1 MSKPRPLP
9 GGTNEA
15 QNGGT
20 SARVRGGGGR
30 RRHATDNGT
39 SGDDP
44 REQRLNS
51 LLEQFGG
58 GGFRLLAERT
68 TSDGTTEY
76 LGPVPFNSD
85 LYESVRLRWGGGL
98 YGGRIVNE
106 RGQYQSRFPQF
117 RIAGLPRQPGHDD
130 ASAHGAASTTPA
142 PGLETALA
150 GITATLAKI
159 SERLERAPVAPASD
173 PLDQVVKVAR
183 IVRDIGGAQSA
194 SSPVDSM
201 GAVRELY
208 AFLRDIREET
218 APAPADNGFGVVM
231 KEGVGPLVQVLTRKL
246 ELEES
251 RERRRLSPGGV
262 RAATPS
268 AQATA
273 APPAPPVVEETE
285 TVDIPADE
293 LEALLMT
300 VPTAARR
307 FLLSCAANDEDPE
320 DYVSMLL
327 NKLSDEGYEAMVRN
341 LPRSD
346 FLDVLVK
353 VVPAYG
359 QHREWFTKLI
369 SALREAV
376 AAAAEADEADGA
388 ASSTAPAQGASV
400 GASV

>member
-1 MSKPRPLP
+1 MSKPKPLP

-30 RRHATDNGT
+30 RRHAPDNGA

-142 PGLETALA
+142 PGLETTLA
-150 GITATLAKI
+150 SITATLAKI
-159 SERLERAPVAPASD
+159 SERLERAPAAPATD
-173 PLDQVVKVAR
+173 PLDQVAKVAR
-183 IVRDIGGAQSA
+183 VLRDMSA
-194 SSPVDSM
+194 SQGAASPVNSM
-201 GAVRELY
+201 GMVRELY
-208 AFLRDIREET
+208 GFLREIREEVGPV
-218 APAPADNGFGVVM
+218 AEDNGFGVVM
-231 KEGVGPLVQVLTRKL
+231 REGVGPLVQVLTRKL

-273 APPAPPVVEETE
+273 APPAPPAVEDTE
-285 TVDIPADE
+285 TVDAIPSDE

-307 FLLSCAANDEDPE
+307 FLLSCAENEEDPE

-327 NKLSDEGYEAMVRN
+327 NKLSDEGFDAMVRN

-359 QHREWFTKLI
+359 QHRAWFSRLI

-388 ASSTAPAQGASV
+388 ASSTAPAQGAS
-400 GASV
+400 A